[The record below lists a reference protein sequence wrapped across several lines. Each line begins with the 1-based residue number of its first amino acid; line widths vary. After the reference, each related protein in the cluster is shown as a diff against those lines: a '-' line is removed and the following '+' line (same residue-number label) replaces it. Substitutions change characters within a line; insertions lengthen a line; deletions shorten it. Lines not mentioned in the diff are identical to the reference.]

1 MGSSLRKESCYLGS
15 WFQKGY
21 RASWEEAMQ
30 WEPESHI
37 VYGER
42 KLSTRGEKK
51 EVGVAGGGELNAVLS
66 WLPTFLPSVQDA
78 PT

>member
-21 RASWEEAMQ
+21 SASWEEAMQ

-42 KLSTRGEKK
+42 KLGTRGEKK
-51 EVGVAGGGELNAVLS
+51 EVGVGGEN
-66 WLPTFLPSVQDA
+66 
-78 PT
+78 